1 MNLIINKGNLGQ
13 SARVRMIDGR
23 DGVKT
28 PVVNFSLAVKVG
40 YGANERTEWRDC
52 SWFGKSAEKC
62 HAWLTKGREVVVSGE
77 PSVRTYQKAD
87 GSTVAVMDVRVEKLD
102 FCGTRGTSEEA
113 PGASDELAGK
123 VTTVM
128 NAPAA
133 QSAKASE
140 EDVPF

>member
-1 MNLIINKGNLGQ
+1 MNLIIQKGNLGQ
-13 SARVRMIDGR
+13 SARVRLVDGR
-23 DGVKT
+23 DNKKT

-52 SWFGKSAEKC
+52 AWWGQAAEKC
-62 HAWLTKGREVVVSGE
+62 HAWLTKGREVVVTGE

-102 FCGTRGTSEEA
+102 FFGTRGTSDEA
-113 PGASDELAGK
+113 PGAGDEPAGK
-123 VTTVM
+123 VTTLM
-128 NAPAA
+128 NVKAASAPAQA
-133 QSAKASE
+133 E